1 MRLSGC
7 VCESGGSEPGCVAQS
22 ADPGTWQGA
31 WLAAPGLPQHARSQS
46 LLTPRTC
53 SLLVRCADR
62 PIRAEQALDL
72 AAMGTRHWRIA
83 ACSAV
88 TGEGLLGA
96 FEWVVGDVES
106 RIYLLD

>member
-1 MRLSGC
+1 MLAIISSFCLSF
-7 VCESGGSEPGCVAQS
+7 
-22 ADPGTWQGA
+22 
-31 WLAAPGLPQHARSQS
+31 
-46 LLTPRTC
+46 LTHNAC
-53 SLLVRCADR
+53 GLLVRMLVGHSLC
-62 PIRAEQALDL
+62 EQALDL